1 MRDIDLKTLRLFVA
15 VCDHRNMARAAKEM
29 HIEPSAISKR
39 IAQLES
45 DLAVPLLVRTRR
57 GVQPT
62 PAGIVLL
69 EHARTALFTME
80 RIANDVAG
88 FKRGL
93 VGSVTVCA
101 SASAIAETLLD
112 DIASFLRQPEHENVK
127 VSVDEQISLE
137 LVRRVRDGE
146 TSIGVCWDSADLQGL
161 THLPYRHDHLAL
173 AVHPGHPL
181 ARHTS
186 LSFEQTL
193 DYEHVGLPPSTAVHT
208 MLRRAAAALGRSV
221 SYRMIVSTLDATFRV
236 VAANLGISVVPAEVG
251 RTYARLFDMKIV
263 ALTDPW
269 AERRFAVCFK
279 DYEALQPAARRLVEH
294 LTVLR
299 PLHANNGLANVAGK
313 TKVDGR
319 SKFAHN
325 RVIDR
330 R

>member
-15 VCDHRNMARAAKEM
+15 VCDHRNMARAAEEM

-69 EHARTALFTME
+69 EHARNALFTME

-146 TSIGVCWDSADLQGL
+146 TSIGVCWDNADLQGL
-161 THLPYRHDHLAL
+161 MHRPYRHDHLAL

-186 LSFEQTL
+186 VSR
-193 DYEHVGLPPSTAVHT
+193 VSPSD
-208 MLRRAAAALGRSV
+208 GS
-221 SYRMIVSTLDATFRV
+221 
-236 VAANLGISVVPAEVG
+236 P
-251 RTYARLFDMKIV
+251 
-263 ALTDPW
+263 
-269 AERRFAVCFK
+269 
-279 DYEALQPAARRLVEH
+279 EALP
-294 LTVLR
+294 
-299 PLHANNGLANVAGK
+299 
-313 TKVDGR
+313 
-319 SKFAHN
+319 
-325 RVIDR
+325 
-330 R
+330 